1 MSGPGTVVGLHGVG
15 VQTTPSTPV
24 SRRDAPGRE
33 RSRRDAGRH
42 PLAWSDALLI
52 QESAP

>member
-1 MSGPGTVVGLHGVG
+1 MVRLHGVG

-24 SRRDAPGRE
+24 SRRDAPRRE
-33 RSRRDAGRH
+33 RSRSDAGKH
-42 PLAWSDALLI
+42 PPTWSDALLV